1 MNNTLDEI
9 IEKYIE
15 QRRQGKVQQIN
26 DFAKQYPEH
35 EAELNELLPL
45 VADVE
50 NMADTDLAYEET
62 QSMPDFDQEGF
73 HILRKIG
80 NGGMGCVYEAVQTAL
95 NRRVAIKTLLSEST
109 LSQEDIEQ
117 FENEA
122 KAIARL
128 YHPGIVQVYSAGRGG
143 NGLCFYAME
152 LIQGGELAYKSF
164 DNLRQTAQ
172 IGLEAA
178 EALAYAHRCG
188 ILHRDIKPGNILLDQ
203 EGHVHISDFGLASI
217 LNGIDEQ
224 QPFTGGTLRYMAPER
239 LRDGICT
246 AASDQYAL
254 GLTLLEMVNDAPAFQ
269 AHTLNELETK
279 IVNGEVP
286 PLVCKSREFK
296 AIIAKSVSKNPEER
310 YSTLDEMAEDLR
322 NFLEKRPVN
331 AARPNLAKRMALWAR
346 RNPALAFAVFAA
358 CMASIFLVLSLIV
371 GYYNTRNALT
381 KSRENAENA
390 ELALQKVFSF
400 VEERPPSTSMS
411 KLLSLLLPYYQF
423 SLEQGEQSSEK
434 MLKAWRVIGSHSMR
448 THDMDLAENAF
459 RNMLAHRET
468 PDVMNSLASIL
479 RRTERLEEANGLQVR
494 VLEKYAASNVLSER
508 LEAFLAMK
516 ALAEADYGECD
527 RGKAFV
533 YLKGLLDEEPDNPT
547 LRFQYARLLDEY
559 GDKLERLDIRKTKIQ
574 ALELLTDLTVRN
586 PEQPEYAVA
595 FLDLLEKMLKRGVN
609 AIDEEKITLATDVS
623 ERLLITFHNIPEA
636 VKAAVAFRSTY
647 INVLRQKHLQ
657 VEFIRERERLI
668 TLLRGNYFSEDTPNE
683 LKEVLLRMQLS
694 QLKWAQKEN
703 KPGIERRIKEIREEL
718 DFYDGPSKE
727 HFLKNLE

>member
-1 MNNTLDEI
+1 MQKITE
-9 IEKYIE
+9 
-15 QRRQGKVQQIN
+15 
-26 DFAKQYPEH
+26 FAKQYPEH

-50 NMADTDLAYEET
+50 NMTDTGQSHDEEY
-62 QSMPDFDQEGF
+62 SMPDFDQEGF

-80 NGGMGCVYEAVQTAL
+80 SGGMGCVYEAVQISL
-95 NRRVAIKTLLSEST
+95 NRHVAIKILLSEST

-122 KAIARL
+122 KMIAHL
-128 YHPGIVQVYSAGRGG
+128 YHPGIVQVYSSGRGS

-152 LIQGGELAYKSF
+152 LIHGSGLDCMYF
-164 DNLRQTAQ
+164 NDLRQIAQ
-172 IGLEAA
+172 IGLQAA

-188 ILHRDIKPGNILLDQ
+188 ILHRDVKPGNILLDQ
-203 EGHVHISDFGLASI
+203 DGHVHISDFGLASI
-217 LNGIDEQ
+217 LNGIDER

-239 LRDGICT
+239 VRDGTCT
-246 AASDQYAL
+246 TASDQYAL
-254 GLTLLEMVNDAPAFQ
+254 GLTLLEMVNEEPAFH
-269 AHTLNELETK
+269 APSLGVLKNK
-279 IVNGEVP
+279 ILNGEIP
-286 PLVCKSREFK
+286 PIECKSPEFK
-296 AIIAKSVSKNPEER
+296 AIIAKSVSKNPDER
-310 YSTLDEMAEDLR
+310 YPTLDAMADDLR
-322 NFLEKRPVN
+322 NFLEHRPVN
-331 AARPNLAKRMALWAR
+331 AARPNLARRMALWAR
-346 RNPALAFAVFAA
+346 RNPALAFAVCAA
-358 CMASIFLVLSLIV
+358 CLASIFMVLSLIV
-371 GYYNTRNALT
+371 GYYNTRNALA

-448 THDMDLAENAF
+448 THDMDLAESAF
-459 RNMLAHRET
+459 RNMLAKSET

-479 RRTERLEEANGLQVR
+479 RRTGRLEEANGLQVR

-508 LEAFLAMK
+508 LEVFLAMK

-527 RGKAFV
+527 RGKAFE
-533 YLKGLLDEEPDNPT
+533 YLKGLLDEDPGNPT
-547 LRFQYARLLDEY
+547 LRFQYASLLDEY
-559 GDKLERLDIRKTKIQ
+559 GDKLEELDIRKSKVQ
-574 ALELLTDLTVRN
+574 ALEILTDLTAKN
-586 PEQPEYAVA
+586 PGQPEYAVA

-609 AIDEEKITLATDVS
+609 SIDEEKIALASDVS
-623 ERLLITFHNIPEA
+623 ERLLMTFHNIPEA

-647 INVLRQKHLQ
+647 IDVLRQKQLQ
-657 VEFIRERERLI
+657 VEFVRERERLI

-683 LKEVLLRMQLS
+683 LKEMLLRMQLA

-703 KPGIERRIKEIREEL
+703 KPGIEKRIKEIREEL
-718 DFYDGPSKE
+718 DFYDGSSKE
-727 HFLKNLE
+727 NFLKNLE